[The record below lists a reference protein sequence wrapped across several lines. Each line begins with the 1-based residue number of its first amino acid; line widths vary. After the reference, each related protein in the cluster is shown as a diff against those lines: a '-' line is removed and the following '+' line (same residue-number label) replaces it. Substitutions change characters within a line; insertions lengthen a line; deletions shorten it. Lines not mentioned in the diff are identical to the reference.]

1 MVGTRRG
8 QAMHGRAR
16 GTQHGRSQSGCA
28 GRATAVT
35 HAARDLCFQPKQ
47 VQPVATEFGL
57 GSGVSIPPHALPGRD
72 SVWISRVH
80 AHCYC
85 QTRHVVV

>member
-1 MVGTRRG
+1 
-8 QAMHGRAR
+8 MHGRAR
-16 GTQHGRSQSGCA
+16 GTQHVRSQSECA

-35 HAARDLCFQPKQ
+35 HALFPAKASSARGHRVKRQ
-47 VQPVATEFGL
+47 FGL
-57 GSGVSIPPHALPGRD
+57 GSGVSIPPHALPVRD